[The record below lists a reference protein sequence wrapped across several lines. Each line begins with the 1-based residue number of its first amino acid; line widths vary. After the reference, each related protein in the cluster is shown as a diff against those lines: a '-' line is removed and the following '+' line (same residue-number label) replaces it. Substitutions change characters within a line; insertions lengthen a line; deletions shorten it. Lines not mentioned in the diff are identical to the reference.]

1 MRGSD
6 ACVQRRF
13 GRRRAAIFVT
23 RSTMR
28 RQGGLLRSSRLI
40 TAVLGAAALV
50 TAHSGRANSQTPPA
64 PLPAAAVSPAAVD
77 DNRRVVRQHHERL
90 NAGDWQAALLDYA
103 EDTRNF
109 GRPVGRDGL
118 RATFEDIYTT
128 FPDWKMEI
136 VDLVAEGDWVVVRCT
151 VSGTHKGVGKRPI
164 NGGMLVGVAPTG
176 KRFEVQHIHWYTVR
190 GGKIVDHRA
199 TRDDIGMNRQ
209 LGLLPPAPGPG

>member
-1 MRGSD
+1 M
-6 ACVQRRF
+6 
-13 GRRRAAIFVT
+13 
-23 RSTMR
+23 
-28 RQGGLLRSSRLI
+28 RSSRLV

-50 TAHSGRANSQTPPA
+50 TAHSGRANGQAPPVTP
-64 PLPAAAVSPAAVD
+64 PAAAVSPAAVD

-90 NAGDWQAALLDYA
+90 NAGDWQTALLDYA

-136 VDLVAEGDWVVVRCT
+136 VDLVAEGDSVVVRCT

>member
-1 MRGSD
+1 M
-6 ACVQRRF
+6 
-13 GRRRAAIFVT
+13 
-23 RSTMR
+23 
-28 RQGGLLRSSRLI
+28 RSSRLA

-50 TAHSGRANSQTPPA
+50 TAHSGRANGQAPPVTP
-64 PLPAAAVSPAAVD
+64 PAAAVSPATVD

-90 NAGDWQAALLDYA
+90 NAGDWQTALLDYA